1 MARSDRIRPPSWFK
15 LMNKVIIRLLR
26 LGPIFGKQSP
36 VVLTV
41 PGRKSSR
48 PRSTLVTPMLED
60 GKKYVV
66 SGFPG
71 ADWVENV
78 RAAGEVTI
86 TRGRMFQRVR
96 MVEISP
102 DEACPVLRAFPA
114 QVPIG
119 VGFMKRFGLVKAGTP
134 DEFEALADRCV
145 VFRLDPA

>member
-1 MARSDRIRPPSWFK
+1 
-15 LMNKVIIRLLR
+15 
-26 LGPIFGKQSP
+26 
-36 VVLTV
+36 
-41 PGRKSSR
+41 
-48 PRSTLVTPMLED
+48 
-60 GKKYVV
+60 
-66 SGFPG
+66 
-71 ADWVENV
+71 
-78 RAAGEVTI
+78 
-86 TRGRMFQRVR
+86 MFQRVR